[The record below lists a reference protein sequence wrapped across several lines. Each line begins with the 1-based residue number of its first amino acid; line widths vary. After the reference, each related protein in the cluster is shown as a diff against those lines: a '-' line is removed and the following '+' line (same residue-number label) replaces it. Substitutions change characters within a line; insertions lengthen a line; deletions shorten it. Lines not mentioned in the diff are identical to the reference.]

1 MSNRRDFFKNL
12 TALAGVSS
20 FMAFADEVSARELES
35 VSKMLA
41 SDRPEET
48 AKDENFWG
56 WVRESYTV
64 SANIINLN
72 NGNVSP
78 QPKTVQETHDHYMRL
93 SNEAPSYYMRRIVDQ
108 GRETVRA
115 KLAQHAGVSPEEI
128 AINRNTTEALNTI
141 IFGIPMTAGDE
152 VVLSP
157 QDYPNMLN
165 AWRQREKRDG
175 IVLKWVTIDLPL
187 ESEEEII
194 KAYTNAITSRTK
206 LVMITHMIHHTGQI
220 LPVRK
225 IADVARSKGAEV
237 MVDGAHTFGH
247 LVYSIPDLGADYF
260 GTSLHK
266 WMCCP
271 FGTGFLWIKKEK
283 ISKIWP
289 LLSAPE
295 PASDDIRKFEHLGTR
310 SVPKEM
316 SISRALDFHDII
328 GAERKQARLQ
338 YLKSYWYEGVR
349 EVHGAKFRV
358 KQDLKNSCALGSL
371 EIEGAS
377 ARDLASHLYRNYKVH
392 VIGLENEFLNAIRVT
407 PHVYSNLKDLDRL
420 VKGVRSFNTK

>member
-12 TALAGVSS
+12 TALAGVTS

-35 VSKMLA
+35 VSKMLVND
-41 SDRPEET
+41 SPEVT
-48 AKDENFWG
+48 AADEDFWG

-108 GRETVRA
+108 GRETVRS
-115 KLAQHAGVSPEEI
+115 KIAQHAGVSPEEI
-128 AINRNTTEALNTI
+128 AINRNTTEALNTV
-141 IFGIPMTAGDE
+141 IFGIPLSKGDE
-152 VVLSP
+152 VVVSE

-165 AWRQREKRDG
+165 AWKQREKRDG
-175 IVLKWVTIDLPL
+175 IVLRWVNIPLPIEDKSAL
-187 ESEEEII
+187 VADYAKKI
-194 KAYTNAITSRTK
+194 NSRTK

-220 LPVRK
+220 LPVK
-225 IADVARSKGAEV
+225 EIADVAHSKGAEV

-247 LVYSIPDLGADYF
+247 LLYSIPDLGADYF

-271 FGTGFLWIKKEK
+271 FGTGFLWMKKEK

-295 PASDDIRKFEHLGTR
+295 PESDDIRKFEHLGTR

-338 YLKSYWYEGVR
+338 YLKSYWYDGVR
-349 EVHGAKFRV
+349 EVKGVKFRV
-358 KQDLKNSCALGSL
+358 KQDLDNSCALGSL
-371 EIEGAS
+371 EIEGSS
-377 ARDLASHLYRNYKVH
+377 ARALASHLYRDYKVH

-407 PHVYSNLKDLDRL
+407 PHVYSNLRDLDRL
-420 VKGVRSFNTK
+420 IEGVRTFKG